1 MKRARGAVLL
11 ALVLATLAGSGCSL
25 LAGRFGDLPTPDHID
40 LARYMGHW
48 RVIAN
53 IPYFAEDG
61 CFDSIESYAL
71 RPDGDIDN
79 WFSCRRKSASAPLE
93 RIATARAEVVNRQSN
108 AEWNVKFLGFLK
120 IKYVALAVDKD
131 YRWIAVGHPSRQ
143 YGWVMARDTVM
154 DEATYQQILKV
165 FADSGYDTTRFVKV
179 PQAVPAVDPPAF

>member
-1 MKRARGAVLL
+1 MQRPRSP
-11 ALVLATLAGSGCSL
+11 LVLALLLACVALPGCSL
-25 LAGRFGDLPTPDHID
+25 LAGRFGNLPTPDHID

-71 RPDGDIDN
+71 RSDGNIDN
-79 WFSCRRKSASAPLE
+79 WFSCRRKSATAPLE
-93 RIATARAEVVNRQSN
+93 RIATAQAEVVNRKTN

-120 IKYVALAVDKD
+120 IKYVVLAIDKE
-131 YRWIAVGHPSRQ
+131 YRWIAVAHPSRQ

-154 DEATYQQILKV
+154 DDATYQQVLKV
-165 FADSGYDTTRFVKV
+165 FADNGYDISRFVKV
-179 PQAVPAVDPPAF
+179 PQAAQAVEPPAF